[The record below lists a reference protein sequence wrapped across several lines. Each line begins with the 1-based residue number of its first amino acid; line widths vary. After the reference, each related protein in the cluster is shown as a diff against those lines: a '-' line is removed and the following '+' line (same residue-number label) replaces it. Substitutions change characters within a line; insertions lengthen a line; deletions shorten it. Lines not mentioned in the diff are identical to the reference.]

1 MVRDALSAL
10 ILMKAGR
17 SREVGSNDGS
27 GIFAAFHSSCN
38 VARDEVIRFASWVSS
53 EGDVITLVSS
63 KLKIAWRG
71 SLSF

>member
-1 MVRDALSAL
+1 MVREALSAL

-53 EGDVITLVSS
+53 DCDA
-63 KLKIAWRG
+63 IAVNPAN
-71 SLSF
+71 